1 MPCDQL
7 AHRMATIAQ
16 VYTQEPG
23 TRALGVASL
32 IIGYDEENNVPLLYR
47 TDPSGNSLTFSTCF
61 SGLKSY
67 SQKFQDTQLVSKRS
81 QSARSKLKRLTF
93 WRKNFAKRLTRKN
106 GD

>member
-32 IIGYDEENNVPLLYR
+32 IIGYDDENKLPLLYR
-47 TDPSGNSLTFSTCF
+47 TDPSGRLNLLT
-61 SGLKSY
+61 
-67 SQKFQDTQLVSKRS
+67 
-81 QSARSKLKRLTF
+81 
-93 WRKNFAKRLTRKN
+93 
-106 GD
+106 

>member
-47 TDPSGNSLTFSTCF
+47 TDPSGNFDNY
-61 SGLKSY
+61 K
-67 SQKFQDTQLVSKRS
+67 K
-81 QSARSKLKRLTF
+81 
-93 WRKNFAKRLTRKN
+93 
-106 GD
+106 